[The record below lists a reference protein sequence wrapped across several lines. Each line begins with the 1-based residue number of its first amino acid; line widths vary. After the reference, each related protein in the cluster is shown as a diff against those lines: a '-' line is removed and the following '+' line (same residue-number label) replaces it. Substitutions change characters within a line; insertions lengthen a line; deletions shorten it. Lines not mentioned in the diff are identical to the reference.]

1 MTDSA
6 PAQKPRGRRD
16 HIRLCV
22 CMCVCL
28 CLSTQSHFTRIWLRA
43 ILWTVARQAPL
54 SMGFPRQEYWSGLP
68 RPPAGNLPDPGIE
81 SASLMPPAL
90 AGRFFTTSATWEAHI
105 LLCISLNSAQWG
117 TRGKARTPFIH
128 PPPHLLSISALHC
141 GGVDISPLFP
151 SSFVCYPSN
160 WACQRGPCF
169 AVQRRESLTNSSK
182 VLHRGADSNSA
193 RGEMLGLLCWSS
205 G

>member
-1 MTDSA
+1 MTHSA

-16 HIRLCV
+16 HVRLCV
-22 CMCVCL
+22 CMCVTL

-54 SMGFPRQEYWSGLP
+54 SMGFPRQEYLSGLL

-105 LLCISLNSAQWG
+105 LLCISLNSCTMRNQ
-117 TRGKARTPFIH
+117 RQGKNSIYSPAPSSVIH
-128 PPPHLLSISALHC
+128 QCSPLWWSGHFSPLPIIFSLLSQQLSLSERTVLCSSEKRKAHK
-141 GGVDISPLFP
+141 LFEG
-151 SSFVCYPSN
+151 
-160 WACQRGPCF
+160 AAQR
-169 AVQRRESLTNSSK
+169 
-182 VLHRGADSNSA
+182 
-193 RGEMLGLLCWSS
+193 CWL
-205 G
+205 